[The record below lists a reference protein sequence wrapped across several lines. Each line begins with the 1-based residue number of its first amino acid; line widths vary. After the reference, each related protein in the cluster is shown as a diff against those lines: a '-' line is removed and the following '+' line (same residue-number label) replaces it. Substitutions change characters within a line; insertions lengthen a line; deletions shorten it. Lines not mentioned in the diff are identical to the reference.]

1 MFNLSAFTAVHTG
14 LSLIA
19 LVAGLLLVLGLIR
32 GQTLG
37 TTAALYFVTSVLTS
51 ATGFGFPFTHFLPS
65 HGVGILSLLA
75 LAVALY
81 ARYSAHLAGAWRRSY
96 VVATSISVF
105 FLVFVTVAQAFAK
118 VPELH
123 ALAPTQAEPPFAVAE
138 GAVLLLFIVLTVMAL
153 KGLRNST
160 TLS

>member
-19 LVAGLLLVLGLIR
+19 LVAGILLVLGLIR
-32 GQTLG
+32 GHTLG
-37 TTAALYFVTSVLTS
+37 TTATLYFVTSVLTS
-51 ATGFGFPFTHFLPS
+51 ATGFGFPFTKFLPS
-65 HGVGILSLLA
+65 HGVGILSLIA

-81 ARYSAHLAGAWRRSY
+81 ARYSAHLAGAWRSSY
-96 VVATSISVF
+96 VIATSISVF

-118 VPELH
+118 VPALH
-123 ALAPTQAEPPFAVAE
+123 ALAPTQAEPPFAIAE

-153 KGLRNST
+153 KGTRNST